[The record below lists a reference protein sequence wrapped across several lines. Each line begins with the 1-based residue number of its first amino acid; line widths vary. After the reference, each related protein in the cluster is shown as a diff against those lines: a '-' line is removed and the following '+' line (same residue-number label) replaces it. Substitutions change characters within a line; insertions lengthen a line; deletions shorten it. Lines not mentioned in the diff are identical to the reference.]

1 MNAMLEDA
9 FNKLLDALDAA
20 APNKVLLA
28 VDLRRALE
36 VFHLDGSISRTVC
49 RKPFTLIGFAW

>member
-36 VFHLDGSISRTVC
+36 ALATDKDELRRAVEA
-49 RKPFTLIGFAW
+49 K